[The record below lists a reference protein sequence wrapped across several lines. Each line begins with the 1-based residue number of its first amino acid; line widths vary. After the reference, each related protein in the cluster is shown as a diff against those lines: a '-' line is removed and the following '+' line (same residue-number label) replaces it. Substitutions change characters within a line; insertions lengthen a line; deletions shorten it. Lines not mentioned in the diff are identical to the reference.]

1 MRARLPFAIAATS
14 LVTVALAGH
23 DAAYAG
29 ESSNIFETAGTKQT
43 NKDFKPAPDRIET
56 NFGTLEFE
64 LEAFPTDETAQ
75 KLYDE
80 LDLQRATQAYMD
92 FYPAL
97 SVYAIIKSQIRDF
110 KFETS
115 SDIAVAAGPGW
126 LPSEPFLTGNNSTV
140 YAIASLDLK
149 VDGPTVV
156 DIPPGMYGTAN
167 DGLFKFLVDFGFVGP
182 DKGKGGKYLF
192 VPPGYKGKVP
202 DGHFAINSPSY
213 RIWVMMR
220 GFGEVGL
227 GEQAVDWFRQNL
239 KVYPLATGPR
249 PANYS
254 NTTGMGINPLPA
266 EDGSVFEM
274 LNEIIQHEPKELFGA
289 EQLGRLATLGIVK
302 GKSFT
307 PDARMRRILN
317 QGARQGAAM
326 SRAIVYASREADIK
340 YWSDRHW
347 EKMFLYNTTF
357 ERDGVNDIDART
369 LWHYQA
375 IVVSPNLLSTTPGA
389 GTAYLTTFRDSKGR
403 YLDGGKAYRL
413 RVPANPPVKRFWAVT
428 AYDPTTRGLLDAG
441 GNVNKSVG
449 SLDDPEVNADGS
461 VDIYFGPKAPKGKEK
476 NWVPTNPEKGF
487 FLVFR
492 FYGPLEGYIDK
503 TWVLNDVELIGW
515 SARYRDSEI

>member
-1 MRARLPFAIAATS
+1 MRTRLLPTIASIGLVAIAFT
-14 LVTVALAGH
+14 
-23 DAAYAG
+23 AAAQAPSG
-29 ESSNIFETAGTKQT
+29 ENRNLFETAGPKQT

-64 LEAFPTDETAQ
+64 LEAFPNEETAQ

-97 SVYAIIKSQIRDF
+97 SLHAIVKSQIRDF
-110 KFETS
+110 GFRNS

-126 LPSEPFLTGNNSTV
+126 KPSEPFLTGNNSTV

-149 VDGPTVV
+149 IDGPTVV

-167 DGLFKFLVDFGFVGP
+167 DAVFKYLVDFGAVGP

-192 VPPGYKGKVP
+192 LPPGYEGDVP
-202 DGHFAINSPSY
+202 DGYFAINSPSY

-227 GEQAVDWFRQNL
+227 GEQAVEWFRQRL
-239 KVYPLATGPR
+239 KVYPLSTGPR
-249 PANYS
+249 EARFTNA
-254 NTTGMGINPLPA
+254 TGVGINPLPA

-302 GKSFT
+302 GKPFN
-307 PDARMRRILN
+307 PDARMQRILD
-317 QGARQGAAM
+317 QGAKQGAAM
-326 SRAIVYASREADIK
+326 SRAIVYASREPDIR

-389 GTAYLTTFRDSKGR
+389 GTAYLTTFRDNNGS

-428 AYDPTTRGLLDAG
+428 AYDPATRGLLDAG

-461 VDIYFGPKAPKGKEK
+461 VDVYFGHKAPKGKEK
-476 NWVPTNPEKGF
+476 NWVPTNDKKGF

-503 TWVLNDVELIGW
+503 SWVLNDLERI
-515 SARYRDSEI
+515 E